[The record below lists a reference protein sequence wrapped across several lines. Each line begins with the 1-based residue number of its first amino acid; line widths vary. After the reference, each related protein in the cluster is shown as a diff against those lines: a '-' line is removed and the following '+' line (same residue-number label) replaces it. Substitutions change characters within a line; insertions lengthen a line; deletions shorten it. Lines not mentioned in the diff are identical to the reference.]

1 MSSAAAPVLVVDD
14 DEPTRAF
21 LAEILERVGIR
32 ARLAAS
38 GFEALEL
45 AAQQRPAA
53 VLLDVSMP
61 GISGYE
67 TCHELR
73 ELYGRSLPI
82 IFLSGERVEPYDR
95 AAGLLLGADDYLLK
109 PISQDEL
116 LARIRTFTR
125 RAESDAIPLTP
136 REREVI
142 NLLADGLSGRE
153 IAERL
158 VIAPGTAAKHIENVV
173 GKLGVRSRTQA
184 VAKAYRLR
192 LI

>member
-21 LAEILERVGIR
+21 LADALDRVGIPT
-32 ARLAAS
+32 RLAAS

-45 AAQQRPAA
+45 AAEQRPSA

-73 ELYGRSLPI
+73 ELYGPALPI

-95 AAGLLLGADDYLLK
+95 AAGLLIGGDDYLLK
-109 PISQDEL
+109 PICQNEL
-116 LARIRTFTR
+116 LVRIRTFTA
-125 RAESDAIPLTP
+125 RAESDAFPLTP

-142 NLLADGLSGRE
+142 SLLADGLTGRE

-158 VIAPGTAAKHIENVV
+158 VIAPSTAAKHIENVV

>member
-14 DEPTRAF
+14 DERTRAF
-21 LAEILERVGIR
+21 LADALDRVGIPT
-32 ARLAAS
+32 RLAAS

-45 AAQQRPAA
+45 AAEQRPSA
-53 VLLDVSMP
+53 VLLDISMP

-73 ELYGRSLPI
+73 ELYGPALPI

-95 AAGLLLGADDYLLK
+95 AAGLLIGGDDYLLK
-109 PISQDEL
+109 PICQNEL
-116 LARIRTFTR
+116 LARIRTFTS
-125 RAESDAIPLTP
+125 RAESDAFPLTP

-142 NLLADGLSGRE
+142 SLLADGLTGRE

-158 VIAPGTAAKHIENVV
+158 VIAPSTAAKHIENVV

>member
-1 MSSAAAPVLVVDD
+1 MSGAAPVLVVDD
-14 DEPTRAF
+14 DGPTRAF
-21 LAEILERVGIR
+21 VADVLERVGI
-32 ARLAAS
+32 ATCQAAS
-38 GFEALEL
+38 GFEAIEL
-45 AAQQRPAA
+45 AAKNRPAA

-73 ELYGRSLPI
+73 ELYGPSLPI
-82 IFLSGERVEPYDR
+82 VFLSGERVEPYDR
-95 AAGLLLGADDYLLK
+95 AAGLLIGADDYLLK

-116 LARIRTFTR
+116 LARIRALTA
-125 RAESDAIPLTP
+125 RAVSDAVPLTP

-142 NLLADGLSGRE
+142 NLLAAGLTGRE

-158 VIAPGTAAKHIENVV
+158 VIAPSTAAKHIENVV

>member
-1 MSSAAAPVLVVDD
+1 VSSAAAPVLVVDD
-14 DEPTRAF
+14 DERTRAF
-21 LAEILERVGIR
+21 LADALDRVGIPT
-32 ARLAAS
+32 RLAAS

-45 AAQQRPAA
+45 AAEQRPSA

-73 ELYGRSLPI
+73 ELYGTTLPI

-95 AAGLLLGADDYLLK
+95 AAGLLIGADDYLLK

-116 LARIRTFTR
+116 LARIRTFTA
-125 RAESDAIPLTP
+125 RAESDSFPLTP

-142 NLLADGLSGRE
+142 NLLADGLTGRE

-158 VIAPGTAAKHIENVV
+158 VIAPSTAAKHIENVV